1 MNLYKIS
8 FTTVM
13 KPAFQCKSET
23 QHAVV
28 MAFNKEYAM
37 AGLKREYTGF
47 NAVLDILHVSLWHGN
62 VVPL

>member
-13 KPAFQCKSET
+13 KTET

-28 MAFNKEYAM
+28 MAVNKEYAM
-37 AGLKREYTGF
+37 AELKKEYTCF
-47 NAVLDILHVSLWHGN
+47 NGVLDILSVSLWHGN